1 LSRPHDILV
10 YIEKIYWQMGY
21 AEVSISDDENDIH
34 IPSAEISTQK
44 LTELGME
51 LEEGKEI
58 LVAVGANFDCFE
70 YFGD

>member
-1 LSRPHDILV
+1 
-10 YIEKIYWQMGY
+10 MGY